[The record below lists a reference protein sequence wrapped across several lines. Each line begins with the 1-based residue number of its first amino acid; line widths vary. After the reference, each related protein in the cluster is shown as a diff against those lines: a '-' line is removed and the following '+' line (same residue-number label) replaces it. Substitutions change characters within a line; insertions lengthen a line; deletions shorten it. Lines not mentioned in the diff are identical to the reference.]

1 MCVCV
6 CVCVC
11 VGVRTYVCVCVFN
24 NANYIFLVTIKDDFI
39 NWATA
44 PTLLSCFLFIFPQHR
59 PIFYYRGNEMMAV
72 RWQQY
77 KAHYWTWTNGQEE
90 FDRVSTVTHH
100 IVLLQF
106 SVC

>member
-1 MCVCV
+1 
-6 CVCVC
+6 
-11 VGVRTYVCVCVFN
+11 
-24 NANYIFLVTIKDDFI
+24 
-39 NWATA
+39 
-44 PTLLSCFLFIFPQHR
+44 
-59 PIFYYRGNEMMAV
+59 MMAV

-90 FDRVSTVTHH
+90 FDRVSTVTHR